1 MCSFC
6 IFPHT
11 NTLNLPH
18 KYKLSI
24 ILLIL
29 TLLFAVAAIAG
40 IVYLIIIWSKGM
52 LSRTAVIVIIS
63 VVVIAVA
70 LALFDRLKGGD

>member
-6 IFPHT
+6 IFSHT
-11 NTLNLPH
+11 NTLNLPQ

-70 LALFDRLKGGD
+70 LALFGRLKGGD